1 MRALQ
6 YDLPVIPVIL
16 LFCVGPVPGFVR
28 FRQKSELKSGVGQ
41 VSSKSQCEIRQNLG
55 FTSGSPREL
64 NTKQIWEIRQWSE
77 LEISDSSTA
86 HTVKFCTAVWTS
98 VDQVN

>member
-55 FTSGSPREL
+55 FTSGPPREL
-64 NTKQIWEIRQWSE
+64 DTKFRNFVSGRSWKSRIRQR
-77 LEISDSSTA
+77 LTL
-86 HTVKFCTAVWTS
+86 TNYVLQCGPV
-98 VDQVN
+98 